1 MSISSLIRDLNNVE
15 NEIKTAHHHL
25 TNLKK
30 HRNELEQ
37 SIILFLQ
44 NHNLPGFKYEG
55 KIYQPQSSRIYKK
68 KKTNEKKE
76 TIKTILENSG
86 AKINEEIISDV
97 FTVFKSKPVSIQKL
111 KTNVKI
117 N

>member
-1 MSISSLIRDLNNVE
+1 MSLSGLIRDLNNIE
-15 NEIKTAHHHL
+15 NEIKKTSEYL

-30 HRNELEQ
+30 QRNELEQ

-55 KIYQPQSSRIYKK
+55 KIYQPQASRIYKK
-68 KKTNEKKE
+68 KKKNEKE
-76 TIKTILENSG
+76 QHIKTILENSG
-86 AKINEEIISDV
+86 VRVNENVITDV
-97 FTVFKSKPVSIQKL
+97 FTVFKSKPIPIQKL

>member
-1 MSISSLIRDLNNVE
+1 MSITSLIRDLNNIE
-15 NEIKTAHHHL
+15 NEIKKTSQYL

-30 HRNELEQ
+30 QRTELEQ

-44 NHNLPGFKYEG
+44 SHNLPGFKYEG
-55 KIYQPQSSRIYKK
+55 KIYQPQSSRVYRKK
-68 KKTNEKKE
+68 KKDEKE
-76 TIKTILENSG
+76 EHIKTILEKSG
-86 AKINEEIISDV
+86 ARVNEDIITDV
-97 FTVFKSKPVSIQKL
+97 FTVFKSKPIPVQKL

>member
-1 MSISSLIRDLNNVE
+1 MSISSLIRDLNNIE
-15 NEIKTAHHHL
+15 NEIKTTSQYL

-30 HRNELEQ
+30 QRNELEQ

-44 NHNLPGFKYEG
+44 HHNLPGFKYDG

-68 KKTNEKKE
+68 KKKDEKE
-76 TIKTILENSG
+76 EHIKTILEKSG
-86 AKINEEIISDV
+86 AKINEDIITDV
-97 FTVFKSKPVSIQKL
+97 FTVFKSKPISVQKL
-111 KTNVKI
+111 KTNIKI